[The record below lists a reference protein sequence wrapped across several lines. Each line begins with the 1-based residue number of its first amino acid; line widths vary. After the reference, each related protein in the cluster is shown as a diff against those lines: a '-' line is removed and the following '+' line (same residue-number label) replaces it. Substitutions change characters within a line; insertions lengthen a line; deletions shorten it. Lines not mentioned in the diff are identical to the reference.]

1 MENLILFSTELLFFF
16 NEMAIYL
23 VIGLIIAGILHVF
36 FPDELITKHL
46 GQNSFA
52 SVLKAS
58 LFGIPLP
65 ICSCGVIPVATS
77 FRKKGASKGATLSF
91 LISTPQ
97 IGTDSF
103 LITYSL
109 IGPIF
114 AFFRIFA
121 AFITAVIAGYT
132 TNILIDKEDKIV
144 ENEHSLKIS
153 TLKNRLRNMFFF
165 VQKELFGAIANYL
178 LIGIIIATIITILVP
193 ENFFQEYLNNQF
205 LSMIIMLLVSI
216 PMYVCA
222 TSTTPIAAALMLKG
236 LSPGAGLVLLL
247 AGPATNAITIS
258 VITKTLGKTVTIIY
272 LATISIVSVG
282 LGFILNL
289 LVVDF
294 SKSGMMNHQ
303 HEMLPLWVKI
313 AGSVL
318 LSAMFVIHYM
328 SNLLNRK
335 KIVSA
340 HKSDHKKMI
349 EVFGMT
355 CAHCS
360 ESVRKAVDGID
371 GTSEVNVDLKS
382 GKVIFNFES
391 VDMES
396 LKKAIENKGF
406 EVGKIT

>member
-103 LITYSL
+103 LI
-109 IGPIF
+109 
-114 AFFRIFA
+114 
-121 AFITAVIAGYT
+121 
-132 TNILIDKEDKIV
+132 
-144 ENEHSLKIS
+144 
-153 TLKNRLRNMFFF
+153 
-165 VQKELFGAIANYL
+165 
-178 LIGIIIATIITILVP
+178 
-193 ENFFQEYLNNQF
+193 
-205 LSMIIMLLVSI
+205 
-216 PMYVCA
+216 VCA